1 MASESGSS
9 TTIIIVLIAVAVVA
23 WMLFG
28 KAERTVRNVNTSNK
42 ETYTTGTAISA
53 VATNVAPALGQFLS
67 GIFSSGSSSSSA
79 GILGHGPSY
88 GGSDYTYGDGD
99 FDDSEEF
106 V

>member
-67 GIFSSGSSSSSA
+67 GLWGDSSSA
-79 GILGHGPSY
+79 GILGHGPSHS
-88 GGSDYTYGDGD
+88 GSDYTYGDGD
-99 FDDSEEF
+99 FDDSEEY